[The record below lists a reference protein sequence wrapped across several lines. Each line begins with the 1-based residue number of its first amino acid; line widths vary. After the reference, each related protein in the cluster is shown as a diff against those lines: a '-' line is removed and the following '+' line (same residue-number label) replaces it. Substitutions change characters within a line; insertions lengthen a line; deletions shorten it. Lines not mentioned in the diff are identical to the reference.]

1 MSEISYRWPPM
12 GTRSSEGERQL
23 PMSFV
28 THFASSHIHLHV
40 LWYLCTIARF
50 SQVAPGYRN
59 TTQSATKG
67 DRGISRVLPPPSRSL
82 RINLIKG
89 NCRGESGGV
98 GVSTLTSKS
107 LVPSSWS
114 GVGFHCPYLVN
125 SIAVF
130 DRDAFVARLPCLWR
144 TKASTSD
151 RPLVL
156 VCGLLSLM
164 SCVSLYFDSSA
175 T

>member
-23 PMSFV
+23 PKSFV
-28 THFASSHIHLHV
+28 THFASSH
-40 LWYLCTIARF
+40 WYLCTIARF

-67 DRGISRVLPPPSRSL
+67 DRGISRVLPHPSRSL
-82 RINLIKG
+82 RINLSKG

-98 GVSTLTSKS
+98 GVSMLTSKS

-151 RPLVL
+151 RTQVL

-164 SCVSLYFDSSA
+164 SCVSLYFDSSV